1 MLTTFGIEAARFMI
15 QNQLKDVFGDKTND
29 RHIGVLCDRMN
40 RGGEFMSVDRH
51 GINKENIGPLAKS
64 SFEETTDQLQEAS
77 LFGAIDDISGV
88 SSNIMVGQIPPC
100 GTGDSMVLLDEEM
113 LLQQDDVDEDAEDDD
128 INKYFES
135 SEFCTENDDIKFN
148 LNAVEDENL
157 DVNVIPEVIVS

>member
-1 MLTTFGIEAARFMI
+1 MTLMI
-15 QNQLKDVFGDKTND
+15 DILLF
-29 RHIGVLCDRMN
+29 LCDRMN

-77 LFGAIDDISGV
+77 LFGAVDDISGV

-113 LLQQDDVDEDAEDDD
+113 LLQQDEVDEDMKMM
-128 INKYFES
+128 ILIKYFES
-135 SEFCTENDDIKFN
+135 SEFCAENDDIKFN
-148 LNAVEDENL
+148 LNAIEDENL
-157 DVNVIPEVIVS
+157 DTNFIPEVVVS